1 MAHTY
6 DYPRPALTVDC
17 IIFGQS
23 PESEGNRDTKVLLIQ
38 RAHEPF
44 VGKWAIPGGF
54 IDANET
60 ALQAANRELEE
71 ETNLKD
77 IDMKQMHT
85 FTAPGRD
92 PRGWV
97 VSIAYYATVNINEC
111 KPIAGDDARNAT
123 WFSVDE
129 LPEMAFDHS
138 DILKMA
144 IERVLG

>member
-17 IIFGQS
+17 LIFGQDANK
-23 PESEGNRDTKVLLIQ
+23 PTKVLLIQ

-44 VGKWAIPGGF
+44 QGKWAIPGGF

-71 ETNLKD
+71 ETNLKG
-77 IDMKQMHT
+77 IDMQQLHT
-85 FTAPGRD
+85 FTAPNRD

-97 VSIAYYATVNINEC
+97 VSIAHYALVDINAC
-111 KPIAGDDARNAT
+111 KPVAGDDARNAT
-123 WFSVDE
+123 WFALDE
-129 LPEMAFDHS
+129 LPEMAFDH
-138 DILKMA
+138 DEILKMA
-144 IERVLG
+144 IAEVKP

>member
-17 IIFGQS
+17 VIFGQD
-23 PESEGNRDTKVLLIQ
+23 PQNNQETKVLLIQ

-44 VGKWAIPGGF
+44 VDKWAIPGGF
-54 IDANET
+54 VDANET
-60 ALQAANRELEE
+60 ALQAAKRELEE
-71 ETNLKD
+71 ETNLKG
-77 IDMKQMHT
+77 IEMHQMHT
-85 FTAPGRD
+85 FTTPGRD

-97 VSIAYYATVNINEC
+97 VSIAYHAVVNIHEC

-123 WFSVDE
+123 WFPVSE
-129 LPEMAFDHS
+129 LPEMAFDHN

-144 IERVLG
+144 IEKVL